1 MFSDGSFSFNGNENP
16 FIKLFGLDMASNSID
31 YMLQQDDAD
40 YKYKINELRQD
51 IEKALVTR
59 NEDLFMSLSNKYNM
73 MLAEM

>member
-31 YMLQQDDAD
+31 YMLQQDDTD
-40 YKYKINELRQD
+40 YKYKITQLRQE
-51 IEKALVTR
+51 IEKALATR
-59 NEDLFMSLSNKYNM
+59 NEDLFIALSKEYNM